1 MRQHSTAVKALLG
14 LAPILLTF
22 LSTTLIIVLAG
33 ANPWQ
38 AYANLIGGAF
48 ESTSKVADVAT
59 AMVPL
64 MLASAGMLI
73 TFAAGLW
80 NIGVEGQM
88 IAGALMTTWV
98 VQSVNAPPAIML
110 PLTILAGLLGG
121 ALWGV
126 LIGVL
131 RTWGRINEIFAGL
144 GLNFVAAALTNYL
157 IFGPWR
163 PPGGATMS
171 GTPPFPQSAWMPTIG
186 NTRASWLAILLA
198 VAAIVAVYFV
208 LRDTRW
214 GLVLKAVG
222 KNPTAALR
230 MGIHTQREI
239 LLALVVCG
247 ALAGL
252 GGSIQTTAIYR
263 RLIPQITGGYGYL
276 SQLVVL
282 LSGLQARWVPL
293 VVFFF
298 ASVQV
303 GSPRLELRMQLD
315 SSLGG
320 IVQGSVVLFFL
331 LVNGMRRRIEMLRG

>member
-1 MRQHSTAVKALLG
+1 MKQQSRAVKALLG
-14 LAPILLTF
+14 MAPIVLTF
-22 LSTTLIIVLAG
+22 VSTTLVLVLTG

-38 AYANLIGGAF
+38 AYGNLIGGAF
-48 ESTSKVADVAT
+48 ESPSKVADIAT

-64 MLASAGMLI
+64 LLASSGMLI

-88 IAGALMTTWV
+88 IAGALATTFV
-98 VQSVNAPPAIML
+98 ALNVTGPPAVVL
-110 PLTILAGLLGG
+110 PLTILAGMAGG
-121 ALWGV
+121 AMWGV

-163 PPGGATMS
+163 PSGGATMS
-171 GTPPFPQSAWMPTIG
+171 GTEPFPRAAWMPTIG

-198 VAAIVAVYFV
+198 AVAIVTVYLV

-222 KNPTAALR
+222 KNPRAAYR
-230 MGIHTQREI
+230 MGVNTRTQI
-239 LLALVVCG
+239 ILALVVCG
-247 ALAGL
+247 AFAGL
-252 GGSIQTTAIYR
+252 GGSVQATGIFR

-320 IVQGSVVLFFL
+320 ILQGTVVLFFL
-331 LVNGMRRRIEMLRG
+331 LVNGVRRRVEMLRG